1 MTETRR
7 GGVSVGNV
15 WSGQWV
21 ADRLGVRLEGGRGG
35 FGGGGD
41 RGGRGDSDGWDGDG
55 SDRDGWDADGS
66 GQDGDADAWG
76 QDGDGSGRDGVGRG
90 RDGDA
95 DVRGE
100 DGDVRG
106 HDGLDR
112 GGQERGGEGRGG
124 RRGGQGRE
132 GGGAELRELLGL
144 ALRRNPKRAHLL
156 VSNVLGKH
164 VPQRPATVYGAGVR
178 LGRRVRELLGDEAA
192 ARAVVLGYAETAT
205 GLGHSVAD
213 GLALAPYL
221 HSTRRPVPGVAT
233 VGGFE
238 EEHSHA
244 TSHLL
249 LPEDPGLLGS
259 KGPLILVDD
268 EFSTGRTILNTIAA
282 LHRRFPRDHYVVVA
296 LVDMRS
302 PEDRAH
308 LDAFAA
314 DLGARVDLVA
324 AAAGSVHLPDDV
336 LERGARLVAAHEAAA
351 AGAEGV
357 AAGDV
362 GGGDAAEADGGGTTG
377 PSVASAGVSAASSA
391 GVSAASSEGV
401 PSVASAGVSAASSAG
416 ACAASSE
423 GVPSAASAGASAAS
437 SAGASS
443 ASSAGASTVPTAAS
457 AAAAGAASSAGAA
470 FSAGS
475 AVARVDLGWPE
486 GLPDGG
492 RHGFT
497 PAHRA
502 RLEAALPA
510 MAARIADALAKAPDH
525 PAPPAG
531 ASPQLRG
538 DVPAGATGGHE
549 PCPAALADGT
559 PAVPGGPTAP
569 DGTAAPAEADAPPA
583 TTATATTATATAAR
597 ETAGARAGETGG
609 RAAGPAVVPSRP
621 AAPGHSAAPGTPA
634 GQGGGAHAASPARPL
649 PSCPYRRVL
658 VLGFEELMYAPLR
671 IAQALDEVLDGVEV
685 RYSTTTRS
693 PVLAVDDPGYAIR
706 TRLTFPAHD
715 EPADGPG
722 PRYAYNVAPGAD
734 PGRRFDA
741 VVAVVDSVAD
751 TPALHAPDG
760 LLAALG
766 AQTDRLLLA
775 VVPSYRPQDRRAAA
789 VAPATPAAPTA
800 PAAPG
805 TLLAPAATPAASLTP
820 ATPATPPTPRTAPE
834 RQAQPMHRP
843 PHEPSHE
850 PSHGPLRGPEFSSY
864 APDEVGWLLQD
875 FSHVTL
881 EAPTEEREE
890 AIQSGG
896 AHYAESLPVEYQ
908 PSERYQELYRA
919 ALDASAARIAR
930 AVGAVT
936 ETVLAERSP
945 RPVLV
950 SLARAGTPV
959 GVLMRRWARHAH
971 GLDLPHYAVSI
982 VRGRGIDTAAL
993 RWLADHHDPSDVVF
1007 VDGWT
1012 GKGAITR
1019 ELSDALAPYPD
1030 FDPRIAVLADPGRC
1044 VDTYGTR
1051 DDFLVPSACLN
1062 STVSGLI
1069 SRTVLRADLVG
1080 PNDFHGAKYYR
1091 ELAGSDVSGDF
1102 LDTVSARFA
1111 EVAEDAVADAKR
1123 LAATDRTPTW
1133 EGWAAVERISRE
1145 YGIHDVNLVKP
1156 GVGETTR
1163 VLLRRVPWKIL
1174 AQRGAGPDLDHV
1186 RLLAEQ
1192 RGVPV
1197 EEIEGLPYTCVG
1209 LIHPRYTRGAT
1220 GADGKAVGKA
1230 NRTDRDERTVA
1241 TG

>member
-1 MTETRR
+1 M
-7 GGVSVGNV
+7 V

-21 ADRLGVRLEGGRGG
+21 ADRLGVRL
-35 FGGGGD
+35 
-41 RGGRGDSDGWDGDG
+41 DGDG
-55 SDRDGWDADGS
+55 QLPG
-66 GQDGDADAWG
+66 
-76 QDGDGSGRDGVGRG
+76 
-90 RDGDA
+90 
-95 DVRGE
+95 
-100 DGDVRG
+100 
-106 HDGLDR
+106 
-112 GGQERGGEGRGG
+112 
-124 RRGGQGRE
+124 
-132 GGGAELRELLGL
+132 LLGL

-164 VPQRPATVYGAGVR
+164 VPQRPAAVHGAGVA
-178 LGRRVRELLGDEAA
+178 LGQEVRALLGEEAA

-221 HSTRRPVPGVAT
+221 HSTRRPVAGVPT

-249 LPEDPGLLGS
+249 LPEDPRLLATD
-259 KGPLILVDD
+259 GPLVLVDD
-268 EFSTGRTILNTIAA
+268 EFSTGRTVLNTIAA

-302 PEDRAH
+302 PEDRAR
-308 LDAFAA
+308 LDAFAS
-314 DLGARVDLVA
+314 DLGARVDLVSA
-324 AAAGSVHLPDDV
+324 ATGTVHLPDDV
-336 LERGARLVAAHEAAA
+336 LERGRALVAAHEPSAPGEGASASGLAAPAADAGTASPGSAVPVAPSASPTIPPTPAA
-351 AGAEGV
+351 AGGAGSGLV
-357 AAGDV
+357 AVAPGSGSGPAARNAGP
-362 GGGDAAEADGGGTTG
+362 AEAVRPSTTPADVTDEPPGTA
-377 PSVASAGVSAASSA
+377 PV
-391 GVSAASSEGV
+391 
-401 PSVASAGVSAASSAG
+401 G
-416 ACAASSE
+416 APE
-423 GVPSAASAGASAAS
+423 
-437 SAGASS
+437 
-443 ASSAGASTVPTAAS
+443 
-457 AAAAGAASSAGAA
+457 
-470 FSAGS
+470 
-475 AVARVDLGWPE
+475 AVRVELGWPE

-510 MAARIADALAKAPDH
+510 MAARLAQALTADPGSG
-525 PAPPAG
+525 P
-531 ASPQLRG
+531 
-538 DVPAGATGGHE
+538 E
-549 PCPAALADGT
+549 P
-559 PAVPGGPTAP
+559 
-569 DGTAAPAEADAPPA
+569 APAEARPGSPAPAVPPA
-583 TTATATTATATAAR
+583 DGLAPT
-597 ETAGARAGETGG
+597 
-609 RAAGPAVVPSRP
+609 GPAPEPDGAVGAADASGLPDRTPP
-621 AAPGHSAAPGTPA
+621 AAEPRS
-634 GQGGGAHAASPARPL
+634 
-649 PSCPYRRVL
+649 VL

-671 IAQALDEVLDGVEV
+671 LAGALDDVLDGAEV

-706 TRLTFPAHD
+706 TALTFPAHD
-715 EPADGPG
+715 APADGPG
-722 PRYAYNVAPGAD
+722 PRHAYNVAPGAD
-734 PGRRFDA
+734 PARRFDA
-741 VVAVVDSVAD
+741 VVAVVDSAAD

-760 LLAALG
+760 LLARLAPH
-766 AQTDRLLLA
+766 TDRLLLA
-775 VVPSYRPQDRRAAA
+775 VVPSHVP
-789 VAPATPAAPTA
+789 PPPTA
-800 PAAPG
+800 TAPV
-805 TLLAPAATPAASLTP
+805 
-820 ATPATPPTPRTAPE
+820 PE
-834 RQAQPMHRP
+834 RQAPSMHQPP
-843 PHEPSHE
+843 PE
-850 PSHGPLRGPEFSSY
+850 PLRGPAFSSY
-864 APDEVGWLLQD
+864 APDDVGWLLQD

-908 PSERYQELYRA
+908 PSEEYQELFRA
-919 ALDASAARIAR
+919 ALDTSAARIAR
-930 AVGAVT
+930 AVGTVT

-993 RWLADHHDPSDVVF
+993 RWLADHHDPADVVF

-1019 ELSDALAPYPD
+1019 ELSDALAPYPG

-1069 SRTVLRADLVG
+1069 SRTVLRSDLVG
-1080 PNDFHGAKYYR
+1080 PDDFHGAKFYR
-1091 ELAGSDVSGDF
+1091 ELAGADLSGDF
-1102 LDTVSARFA
+1102 LDAITARFE
-1111 EVAEDAVADAKR
+1111 EVADDVAADVKE
-1123 LAATDRTPTW
+1123 LAAADRTPSW
-1133 EGWAAVERISRE
+1133 EGWRAVERISEE

-1174 AQRGAGPDLDHV
+1174 AKRGAGADLDHV

-1197 EEIEGLPYTCVG
+1197 EETDGLPYTCVG

-1220 GADGKAVGKA
+1220 GADGKAVA
-1230 NRTDRDERTVA
+1230 AR
-1241 TG
+1241 